1 MLRGPLGL
9 LLSMAAS
16 SWGLAGQDCAFR
28 HDPDEYLNR
37 QMRAYREVFRA
48 SKVTVRVAQGEVR
61 NVQASEMPRRSFID
75 EYIFDKL
82 TERNIASAP
91 LAGDE
96 EFLRRVTLDLTG
108 RIPSPA
114 DIRAFV
120 GSADADKRDK
130 VIEKLLASPAF
141 VDKWTMY
148 FGDLLKNN
156 SFPSNFDRQQTGR
169 NAFYEWIRSSVAA
182 DNSIKNIAQ
191 DLVMGI
197 GNHFDAPTA
206 AANWPIA
213 SKTPMGPIQDTY
225 DTMLAMTAST
235 FLGLGET
242 DCLLCH
248 SGRGH
253 LEQVN
258 LWASKVTRME
268 AWRMAAFF
276 SRLNMPQRS
285 LPATDRYYRSFDVS
299 DRATGTYDLNTNWG
313 NRPDRVAVNNVRN
326 ITPEY
331 FGGLTPGDGNWRK
344 AFAEFMGN
352 DPMLARN
359 FANRLWKEMF
369 NLALVEPVDS
379 LDPAR
384 LDPQNPP
391 AAPWGLQA
399 THPEL
404 LEQLAKFLAAYDFNL
419 RGYLRT
425 IVQSTAYQ
433 LSSRYDGEWKYE
445 YVNSFARHYPRRMMA
460 EEIHDAVVT
469 STGVATYYRVTGFE
483 KQLEYAMQLPEPAEP
498 RVDGAAATFLNFF
511 LRGNRDS
518 QPRSNSMSV
527 LQQMNLMN
535 DNFVAYRVKM
545 VTSPKLAEVAK
556 LGSNEEAADELH
568 LLFLSRMP
576 TAKEKQI
583 TLDYLS
589 KAANPAE
596 RGNLIE
602 DLAWALINKP
612 EFLFSY

>member
-1 MLRGPLGL
+1 MGRNTLIL
-9 LLSMAAS
+9 LMCAAQ
-16 SWGLAGQDCAFR
+16 LKAADCTFR
-28 HDPDEYLNR
+28 RDPDEYLSR
-37 QMRAYREVFRA
+37 QMRAQREVYQA
-48 SKVTVRVAQGEVR
+48 TKVSLRGAQAGGRTVRAQ
-61 NVQASEMPRRSFID
+61 EMLRRTFID
-75 EYIFDKL
+75 DSIFDQL
-82 TERNIASAP
+82 AARNIPSAP

-108 RIPSPA
+108 RIPSAA
-114 DIRAFV
+114 DVRAFV

-130 VIEKLLASPAF
+130 LIEKLLASSAF

-156 SFPSNFDRQQTGR
+156 AFPSNFDRQQQGR
-169 NAFYEWIRSSVAA
+169 NAFHEWLRNSVAQ

-235 FLGLGET
+235 FLGLGEM

-248 SGRGH
+248 NGRGH
-253 LEQVN
+253 LDQVN
-258 LWASKVTRME
+258 LWASKVTRAE

-276 SRLNMPQRS
+276 SRLNMPQRNVA
-285 LPATDRYYRSFDVS
+285 ATDRYYRSFDVT
-299 DRATGTYDLNTNWG
+299 DRTSGSYDLGTNWG
-313 NRPDRVAVNNVRN
+313 NRPDRAVVNNVRT

-331 FGGLTPGDGNWRK
+331 FGGRTPGDGNWRK
-344 AFAEFMGN
+344 AFAEFMG
-352 DPMLARN
+352 DDSMLARN

-384 LDPQNPP
+384 LDPKNPP
-391 AAPWGLQA
+391 EAPWTLQA

-404 LEQLAKFLAAYDFNL
+404 LEELAKFLAAYDYNL
-419 RGYLRT
+419 RGFLRT

-445 YVNSFARHYPRRMMA
+445 YVNSFARHYPRRLMA

-518 QPRSNSMSV
+518 QPRSGSLSV
-527 LQQMNLMN
+527 LQQINLMN

-545 VTSPKLAEVAK
+545 VTSPVLAGVAK
-556 LGSNEEAADELH
+556 LGTNEEAVDELH
-568 LLFLSRMP
+568 LIFVSRMP

-583 TLDYLS
+583 AVEYLS
-589 KAANPAE
+589 KAANATD

-602 DLAWALINKP
+602 DLAWALVNKP
-612 EFLFSY
+612 EFIFSY

>member
-1 MLRGPLGL
+1 MSRVVFLSYFPLLLCLRGW
-9 LLSMAAS
+9 AA
-16 SWGLAGQDCAFR
+16 QDCTFR
-28 HDPDEYLNR
+28 RDPEEYLSR
-37 QMRAYREVFRA
+37 QMRAHQEAFQATKAVSRA
-48 SKVTVRVAQGEVR
+48 AQAGVRAVP
-61 NVQASEMPRRSFID
+61 ASEMPRRTFID
-75 EYIFDKL
+75 DYIFDKL
-82 TERNIASAP
+82 AERNIASAP

-108 RIPSPA
+108 RIPTPA

-120 GSADADKRDK
+120 ASTDADKRDK
-130 VIEKLLASPAF
+130 AIERLLASPAF

-169 NAFYEWIRSSVAA
+169 NAFHEWIRSSVAA

-213 SKTPMGPIQDTY
+213 AKTPMGPIQDTY

-235 FLGLGET
+235 FLGLGEM

-258 LWASKVTRME
+258 LWGSKVTRME

-285 LPATDRYYRSFDVS
+285 APAGNYYYRSFDVS

-313 NRPDRVAVNNVRN
+313 NRPDRVPVNNVRN

-331 FGGLTPGDGNWRK
+331 FGGLTPSDGNWRK

-391 AAPWGLQA
+391 PAPWTLQA

-433 LSSRYDGEWKYE
+433 LSSRYGGEWKYE
-445 YVNSFARHYPRRMMA
+445 YVNSFARHYPRRLMA
-460 EEIHDAVVT
+460 EEVHDAIVT
-469 STGVATYYRVTGFE
+469 ATGVATYYRVTGFE
-483 KQLEYAMQLPEPAEP
+483 KPLEYAMQLPEPAEP
-498 RVDGAAATFLNFF
+498 RTDGAAATFLNFF

-518 QPRSNSMSV
+518 QPRSSSLSI

-535 DNFVAYRVKM
+535 DNFVAYRVKTI
-545 VTSPKLAEVAK
+545 TSPNLAAVAK
-556 LGSNEEAADELH
+556 LGSDEEAADELH
-568 LLFLSRMP
+568 LMFLSRLP
-576 TAKEKQI
+576 TAREKQL
-583 TLDYLS
+583 TVEYLS
-589 KAANPAE
+589 KASSAAE
-596 RGNLIE
+596 RGPLIE
-602 DLAWALINKP
+602 DLAWVMINKP